1 MFKGSWKTSAAGIA
15 AIVAA
20 IATAVSYQF
29 DASPETVADW
39 TTVIGL
45 IVAGI
50 AGLAARD
57 NKVKS
62 ESVGAK

>member
-1 MFKGSWKTSAAGIA
+1 MFKGSWKTSTAGIA
-15 AIVAA
+15 AILAA

-45 IVAGI
+45 IVAGV

-57 NKVKS
+57 NKVSS
-62 ESVGAK
+62 EQAGAK